1 MWNRSGQAGGGV
13 GVDHRVGRDEL
24 AGGTSV
30 LGRVRRPGGG
40 RKPAGERD
48 PGLVPVLEALI
59 ELREFGDPVSP
70 VRWTTA
76 SLRAL
81 ARELTAAGH
90 PVSVPVVASL
100 LRAMGFSLQGMAK
113 TRAGS
118 QVPDRCPVPLPASP
132 GGGGRHREQLAGG
145 RRAWVERPVH
155 EEGRPPGPA
164 TGAALAPTARSKLGP
179 KRRRAVTPER

>member
-13 GVDHRVGRDEL
+13 GVDHRAGRDEL

-30 LGRVRRPGGG
+30 LGRVRCPGGG

-48 PGLVPVLEALI
+48 PGLVPALEALI
-59 ELREFGDPVSP
+59 EPREIGDPVSP
-70 VRWTTA
+70 LRWTTA

-118 QVPDRCPVPLPASP
+118 
-132 GGGGRHREQLAGG
+132 
-145 RRAWVERPVH
+145 
-155 EEGRPPGPA
+155 
-164 TGAALAPTARSKLGP
+164 
-179 KRRRAVTPER
+179 